1 MSSDFNITS
10 EDLIKVGVAI
20 LCGAMLGFERQYK
33 NKTAGFRTIIVIC
46 LGSALYTMVAQK
58 NGLLSN
64 MNIVTGIGFIGAG
77 VIFKD
82 GFSVNGLTTAAVI
95 WISAAIGMVVG
106 AGSYLLAL
114 ISTVLTLFI
123 LILFHLLE
131 DYVDKIHHERILSLV
146 FDSADHDNL
155 QVVQDMIKDLHLD
168 AKVRHVGKKDDCLEA
183 IVVVTGH
190 KKHTRKLDDLL
201 LKMPQ
206 LKAF

>member
-1 MSSDFNITS
+1 MSSGFDISNQ
-10 EDLIKVGVAI
+10 DLMKVVIAVI
-20 LCGAMLGFERQYK
+20 CGAMLGFERQYK

-106 AGSYLLAL
+106 AGSYSLAL
-114 ISTVLTLFI
+114 ISTVVTLCI
-123 LILFHLLE
+123 LILFHILE
-131 DYVDKIHHERILSLV
+131 DYVDKIHHDRVLSLV
-146 FDSADHDNL
+146 FDSPDFDNL
-155 QVVQDMIKDLHLD
+155 LIVEDLIKKYDLAL
-168 AKVRHVGKKDDCLEA
+168 KVRHIGKNDSCLEA
-183 IVVVTGH
+183 VIVVTGH
-190 KKHTRKLDDLL
+190 KKNIQKLDEKL

-206 LKAF
+206 VKAF

>member
-1 MSSDFNITS
+1 MSSEFNIAS
-10 EDLIKVGVAI
+10 QDLIKVGIAI

-46 LGSALYTMVAQK
+46 LGATLYTMVAQK

-114 ISTVLTLFI
+114 ISTVVTLFI

-131 DYVDKIHHERILSLV
+131 DYVDRIHHERILSLV

-155 QVVQDMIKDLHLD
+155 QVVQDMIKNLHLD

-183 IVVVTGH
+183 ILVVTGH

>member
-1 MSSDFNITS
+1 MSSEFNIAS
-10 EDLIKVGVAI
+10 QDLIKVGIAI

-106 AGSYLLAL
+106 AGSYSLAL
-114 ISTVLTLFI
+114 ISTVVTLFI

-131 DYVDKIHHERILSLV
+131 DYADKIHHERILSIV

-155 QVVQDMIKDLHLD
+155 QVIQDMIKNLHLD
-168 AKVRHVGKKDDCLEA
+168 SKVRHVGKKDGCLEA
-183 IVVVTGH
+183 ILVVTGH
-190 KKHTRKLDDLL
+190 KKHVRKLDDLL

>member
-1 MSSDFNITS
+1 MSSEFNIAS
-10 EDLIKVGVAI
+10 QDLIKVGVAI

-114 ISTVLTLFI
+114 ISTIATLFI
-123 LILFHLLE
+123 LVLFHLLE
-131 DYVDKIHHERILSLV
+131 DYVDKVHHERILSLV

-155 QVVQDMIKDLHLD
+155 QVVQDMIKNLHLD
-168 AKVRHVGKKDDCLEA
+168 SKVRHVGKKDDCLEA
-183 IVVVTGH
+183 IIVVTGH

-206 LKAF
+206 VKAF

>member
-1 MSSDFNITS
+1 MSSEFNIAS
-10 EDLIKVGVAI
+10 QDLIKVGIAT

-155 QVVQDMIKDLHLD
+155 QVIQDMIKNLHLD
-168 AKVRHVGKKDDCLEA
+168 SKVRHVGKKDDCLEA

>member
-1 MSSDFNITS
+1 MASEFNIAT
-10 EDLIKVGVAI
+10 EDLIKIGVAF

-46 LGSALYTMVAQK
+46 LGSALFTMVAQK
-58 NGLLSN
+58 SGLLSN

-106 AGSYLLAL
+106 AGSYSLAL
-114 ISTVLTLFI
+114 ISTVLTLI
-123 LILFHLLE
+123 VLILFHLLE
-131 DYVDKIHHERILSLV
+131 DYVDKVHHEKILSVVLEGT
-146 FDSADHDNL
+146 DNEDL
-155 QVVQDMIKDLHLD
+155 EMLKDLIEKLGLK
-168 AKVRHVGKKDDCLEA
+168 AQVWFVGKKDGCIQA
-183 IVVVTGH
+183 TIAVTGH
-190 KKHTRKLDDLL
+190 KKNINKLDEKL

-206 LKAF
+206 VKAF

>member
-1 MSSDFNITS
+1 MSSEFNIAS
-10 EDLIKVGVAI
+10 QDLIKVGIAI

-46 LGSALYTMVAQK
+46 LGATLYTMVAQK

-114 ISTVLTLFI
+114 ISTIATLFI
-123 LILFHLLE
+123 LVLFHLLE
-131 DYVDKIHHERILSLV
+131 AYVDKVHHERVLSLV

-155 QVVQDMIKDLHLD
+155 QVIQDMIKNEHLES
-168 AKVRHVGKKDDCLEA
+168 KVWHVGKKDGCLEA

-190 KKHTRKLDDLL
+190 KKHIRKLNDLL

-206 LKAF
+206 LRAF

>member
-1 MSSDFNITS
+1 MSSEFNIAS
-10 EDLIKVGVAI
+10 QDLIKIGVAI

-106 AGSYLLAL
+106 AGSYSLAL
-114 ISTVLTLFI
+114 ISTVVTLFI

-131 DYVDKIHHERILSLV
+131 DYADKIHHERILSLV
-146 FDSADHDNL
+146 FNSTDYAHL
-155 QVVQDMIKDLHLD
+155 QVIQDMIKNQHLD
-168 AKVRHVGKKDDCLEA
+168 SKLRHVGKKDGCLEA
-183 IVVVTGH
+183 ILVVIGH
-190 KKHTRKLDDLL
+190 KKHIRKLDDLL

>member
-1 MSSDFNITS
+1 MSSEFNIAS
-10 EDLIKVGVAI
+10 QDLIKVGIAI

-46 LGSALYTMVAQK
+46 LGSALYTIVAQK

-95 WISAAIGMVVG
+95 WISAAIGMVAG
-106 AGSYLLAL
+106 AGSYSLAL
-114 ISTVLTLFI
+114 ISTVVTLCV

-146 FDSADHDNL
+146 FDGPDHDNL
-155 QVVQDMIKDLHLD
+155 QTLQDMIKTHHLEV
-168 AKVRHVGKKDDCLEA
+168 KVRHVGKKDGCLEA
-183 IVVVTGH
+183 IIVVTGH
-190 KKHTRKLDDLL
+190 KKHVRKLDQVLL
-201 LKMPQ
+201 NMPQ
-206 LKAF
+206 VKEF

>member
-1 MSSDFNITS
+1 MSSEFNIAS
-10 EDLIKVGVAI
+10 QDLIKVGIAI

-46 LGSALYTMVAQK
+46 LGSTLYTIVAQK

-106 AGSYLLAL
+106 AGSYSLAL
-114 ISTVLTLFI
+114 ISTVITLFI

-146 FDSADHDNL
+146 FDNADH
-155 QVVQDMIKDLHLD
+155 
-168 AKVRHVGKKDDCLEA
+168 
-183 IVVVTGH
+183 
-190 KKHTRKLDDLL
+190 
-201 LKMPQ
+201 
-206 LKAF
+206 

>member
-1 MSSDFNITS
+1 M
-10 EDLIKVGVAI
+10 KVAI
-20 LCGAMLGFERQYK
+20 AVICGAMLGFERQYK

-106 AGSYLLAL
+106 AGGYGLAL
-114 ISTVLTLFI
+114 ISTVITLCI
-123 LILFHLLE
+123 LILFHILE
-131 DYVDKIHHERILSLV
+131 DYVDKIHRDRILALV
-146 FDSADHDNL
+146 FDSADDDNL
-155 QVVQDMIKDLHLD
+155 LIVQDMIKNHHL
-168 AKVRHVGKKDDCLEA
+168 AANVRHVGKKDGCLEA
-183 IVVVTGH
+183 VIVVTGH
-190 KKHTRKLDDLL
+190 KKDIHKLDQEL
-201 LKMPQ
+201 LKMQQ